1 MSLPPHGRY
10 STRPS
15 SLTVLRLAAD
25 RLDVAKL
32 HVANTELEVE
42 SVLGRVYRASDMPLD
57 IPLHKDTSD
66 RLSHC
71 LASTEAIDNPN
82 APVRW
87 QFANVAARRSWNT
100 DISRADVRETIIRF
114 RNLDCQGIL

>member
-1 MSLPPHGRY
+1 MLHKKRPVNYALYSNAKFPRSAQNHSYKWYTHVPTMSLPPHGRY

-42 SVLGRVYRASDMPLD
+42 SVLGRAYRASDMPLD

-82 APVRW
+82 APVR
-87 QFANVAARRSWNT
+87 
-100 DISRADVRETIIRF
+100 
-114 RNLDCQGIL
+114 